1 MAGENSK
8 RVLAG
13 NLEGALGRPFRR
25 SSTVPALEGSSLR
38 RLSQDSEGYVKT
50 GRVVKEIKDQLIKP

>member
-1 MAGENSK
+1 
-8 RVLAG
+8 V
-13 NLEGALGRPFRR
+13 LEGALGRPFRR